1 MVRVIV
7 ERQIKK
13 GKQLELGE
21 AILAL
26 RAEAIKQPGYIMGET
41 WVDVRNSLRH
51 VVISSWIGLE
61 LWQSWENRPE
71 RQAMLTKIEP
81 LLASPSRTTVLRS
94 VGEVELEK

>member
-13 GKQLELGE
+13 GKQLELCE

-26 RAEAIKQPGYIMGET
+26 RSEAIKQPGYMMGET
-41 WVDVRNSLRH
+41 WVDVRDSLRH
-51 VVISSWIGLE
+51 VVISSWIGVE
-61 LWQSWENRPE
+61 LWQAWENSPE
-71 RQAMLTKIEP
+71 RQALVAKIEP

-94 VGEVELEK
+94 VGEVEVGK